1 MPSFSW
7 ISVLSLHSG
16 SEGTVAGLQ
25 PVSSV
30 SLACLI
36 ESYDLSTLFQI
47 LKISISFK
55 ILVVMGEPDSRMLI
69 YLRLE
74 ISRG

>member
-1 MPSFSW
+1 MDQK
-7 ISVLSLHSG
+7 VQ
-16 SEGTVAGLQ
+16 LQ
-25 PVSSV
+25 ACSRVSSV

-47 LKISISFK
+47 LKISTSFK